1 MNEIKLS
8 KRLKAVADY
17 VDNGARLADIGSDH
31 AYLPT
36 YLMQKAVINFAV
48 AGEVVKGPFEI
59 AKNHVSEAYLSDR
72 IQVRLANGLGAI
84 ENTDKI
90 DTIVIAGMGG
100 ILISE
105 ILEAGKEKLSHVK
118 RLILQPNNHEE
129 SLRQWL
135 VNHQFVIK
143 NEEILLEA
151 GKFYEIIV
159 AEPLSKLMTEP
170 SAKPSVSL
178 SADSMASASRIELS
192 LNDLTFGPFLSKE
205 KSIIFQQKWQK
216 ELNTLN
222 KIIARLPEEQVEKRQ
237 EVLNQIARIEEVL
250 R

>member
-17 VDNGARLADIGSDH
+17 VNKGAKLADIGSDH

-36 YLMQKAVINFAV
+36 YLVQKNEVEFAV

-59 AKNHVSEAYLSDR
+59 AKNHVAQANLKEN
-72 IQVRLANGLGAI
+72 IQVRLANGLAAI
-84 ENTDKI
+84 ENVDKI

-105 ILEAGKEKLSHVK
+105 ILEAGKGKLSSVK
-118 RLILQPNNHEE
+118 RLILQANNHEDT
-129 SLRQWL
+129 LRQWL
-135 VNHQFVIK
+135 TEHQFVIK
-143 NEEILLEA
+143 AEQILLEA

-159 AEPLSKLMTEP
+159 AEPTTNENP
-170 SAKPSVSL
+170 VL
-178 SADSMASASRIELS
+178 SA
-192 LNDLTFGPFLSKE
+192 NDLLFGPFLSKE
-205 KSIIFQQKWQK
+205 KSVIFQQKWQK

-222 KIIARLPEEQVEKRQ
+222 KIIDRLPDEQTEKR
-237 EVLNQIARIEEVL
+237 EEVL
-250 R
+250 TEIAKIKEVLQ

>member
-36 YLMQKAVINFAV
+36 YLMQKLVIDFAV

-59 AKNHVSEAYLSDR
+59 AKNHVAEADLSDR
-72 IQVRLANGLGAI
+72 IVVRLANGLGAI

-105 ILEAGKEKLSHVK
+105 ILEAGKEKLSPVK

-143 NEEILLEA
+143 KEEILLEA

-159 AEPLSKLMTEP
+159 AEPLSKLMTE
-170 SAKPSVSL
+170 KLSV
-178 SADSMASASRIELS
+178 
-192 LNDLTFGPFLSKE
+192 NDLTFGPFLSKE
-205 KSIIFQQKWQK
+205 KSTVFQQKWQK

-222 KIIARLPEEQVEKRQ
+222 KIIARLPEEQAKKRQ

-250 R
+250 

>member
-1 MNEIKLS
+1 IE
-8 KRLKAVADY
+8 
-17 VDNGARLADIGSDH
+17 
-31 AYLPT
+31 
-36 YLMQKAVINFAV
+36 
-48 AGEVVKGPFEI
+48 
-59 AKNHVSEAYLSDR
+59 
-72 IQVRLANGLGAI
+72 VRLANGLGAI

-105 ILEAGKEKLSHVK
+105 ILEAGKEKLGHVK

-143 NEEILLEA
+143 KEEILLEA

-159 AEPLSKLMTEP
+159 AEPLSKLMTE
-170 SAKPSVSL
+170 KLSV
-178 SADSMASASRIELS
+178 
-192 LNDLTFGPFLSKE
+192 NDLTFGPFLSKE
-205 KSIIFQQKWQK
+205 KSTVFQQKWQK

-222 KIIARLPEEQVEKRQ
+222 KIIARLPEEQAEKRQ

>member
-17 VDNGARLADIGSDH
+17 VDKGARLADIGSDH

-36 YLMQKAVINFAV
+36 YLVQKNEVEFAV

-59 AKNHVSEAYLSDR
+59 AKNHVAQANLKEN
-72 IQVRLANGLGAI
+72 IQVRLANGLAAI
-84 ENTDKI
+84 ENVDKI

-105 ILEAGKEKLSHVK
+105 ILEAGKGKLSSVK
-118 RLILQPNNHEE
+118 RLILQANNHGDT
-129 SLRQWL
+129 LRQWL
-135 VNHQFVIK
+135 IEHQFVIK
-143 NEEILLEA
+143 AEQILLEA

-159 AEPLSKLMTEP
+159 AEPTTNENP
-170 SAKPSVSL
+170 VL
-178 SADSMASASRIELS
+178 SA
-192 LNDLTFGPFLSKE
+192 NDLLFGPFLSKE
-205 KSIIFQQKWQK
+205 KSFIFQQKWQK

-222 KIIARLPEEQVEKRQ
+222 KIIDRLPDEQTEKR
-237 EVLNQIARIEEVL
+237 EEVL
-250 R
+250 TEIAKIKEVLQ

>member
-17 VDNGARLADIGSDH
+17 VDKGARLADIGSDH

-36 YLMQKAVINFAV
+36 YLVQKNEVEFAV

-59 AKNHVSEAYLSDR
+59 AKNHVAQANLKEN
-72 IQVRLANGLGAI
+72 IQVRLANGLAAI
-84 ENTDKI
+84 ENVDKI

-105 ILEAGKEKLSHVK
+105 ILEAGKGKLSSVK
-118 RLILQPNNHEE
+118 RLILQANNHGDT
-129 SLRQWL
+129 LRQWL
-135 VNHQFVIK
+135 IEHQFVIK
-143 NEEILLEA
+143 AEQILLEA

-159 AEPLSKLMTEP
+159 AEPTTNENP
-170 SAKPSVSL
+170 VL
-178 SADSMASASRIELS
+178 SA
-192 LNDLTFGPFLSKE
+192 NDLLIGPLLSKE
-205 KSIIFQQKWQK
+205 KSVIFQQKWQK

-222 KIIARLPEEQVEKRQ
+222 KIIDRLPDEQTEKR
-237 EVLNQIARIEEVL
+237 EEVL
-250 R
+250 TEIAKIKEVLQ

>member
-36 YLMQKAVINFAV
+36 YLMQELVIDFAV

-59 AKNHVSEAYLSDR
+59 AKNHVAEADLSDR
-72 IQVRLANGLGAI
+72 IVVRLANGLGAI

-105 ILEAGKEKLSHVK
+105 ILEAGKEKLSPVK

-143 NEEILLEA
+143 KEEILLEA

-159 AEPLSKLMTEP
+159 AEPVSKLMTE
-170 SAKPSVSL
+170 KLSV
-178 SADSMASASRIELS
+178 
-192 LNDLTFGPFLSKE
+192 NDLTFGPFLSKE
-205 KSIIFQQKWQK
+205 KSTVFQQKWQK

-222 KIIARLPEEQVEKRQ
+222 KIIARLPEEQAKKRQ

>member
-36 YLMQKAVINFAV
+36 YLMQELVIDFAV

-59 AKNHVSEAYLSDR
+59 AKNHVAEADLSDR
-72 IQVRLANGLGAI
+72 IVVRLANGLGAI

-105 ILEAGKEKLSHVK
+105 ILEAGKEKLSPVK

-143 NEEILLEA
+143 KEEILLEA

-159 AEPLSKLMTEP
+159 AEPLSKLMTE
-170 SAKPSVSL
+170 KLSV
-178 SADSMASASRIELS
+178 
-192 LNDLTFGPFLSKE
+192 NDLTFGPFLSKE
-205 KSIIFQQKWQK
+205 KSTVFQQKWQK

-222 KIIARLPEEQVEKRQ
+222 KIIARLPEEQAKKRQ

>member
-17 VDNGARLADIGSDH
+17 VDKGAKLANIGSDH

-36 YLMQKAVINFAV
+36 YLVQKNEVEFAV

-59 AKNHVSEAYLSDR
+59 AKNHVAQANLKEN
-72 IQVRLANGLGAI
+72 IQVRLANGLAAI
-84 ENTDKI
+84 ENVDKI

-105 ILEAGKEKLSHVK
+105 ILEAGKGKLSSVK
-118 RLILQPNNHEE
+118 RLILQANNHEDT
-129 SLRQWL
+129 LRQWL
-135 VNHQFVIK
+135 TEHQFVIK
-143 NEEILLEA
+143 AEQILLEA

-159 AEPLSKLMTEP
+159 AEPTTNENP
-170 SAKPSVSL
+170 VL
-178 SADSMASASRIELS
+178 SA
-192 LNDLTFGPFLSKE
+192 NDLLFGPFLSKE
-205 KSIIFQQKWQK
+205 KSVIFQQKWQK

-222 KIIARLPEEQVEKRQ
+222 KIIDRLPDEQTEKR
-237 EVLNQIARIEEVL
+237 EEVL
-250 R
+250 TEIAKIKEVLQ

>member
-17 VDNGARLADIGSDH
+17 VDKGARLADIGSDH

-36 YLMQKAVINFAV
+36 YLVQKNEVKFAV

-59 AKNHVSEAYLSDR
+59 AKNHVAQANLKEN
-72 IQVRLANGLGAI
+72 IQVRLANGLAAI
-84 ENTDKI
+84 ENVDKI

-105 ILEAGKEKLSHVK
+105 ILEAGKSKLSSVK
-118 RLILQPNNHEE
+118 RLILQANNHEDT
-129 SLRQWL
+129 LRQWL
-135 VNHQFVIK
+135 TEHQFVIK
-143 NEEILLEA
+143 AEQILLEA

-159 AEPLSKLMTEP
+159 AEPTTNENPVLS
-170 SAKPSVSL
+170 S
-178 SADSMASASRIELS
+178 
-192 LNDLTFGPFLSKE
+192 NDLLFGPFLSKE
-205 KSIIFQQKWQK
+205 KSVIFQQKWQK

-222 KIIARLPEEQVEKRQ
+222 KIIDRLPDEQTEKR
-237 EVLNQIARIEEVL
+237 EEVL
-250 R
+250 TEIAKIKEVLQ

>member
-17 VDNGARLADIGSDH
+17 VDKGAKLADIGSDH

-36 YLMQKAVINFAV
+36 YLVQKNEVEFAV

-59 AKNHVSEAYLSDR
+59 AKNHVAQANLKEN
-72 IQVRLANGLGAI
+72 IQVRLANGLAAI
-84 ENTDKI
+84 ENVDKI

-105 ILEAGKEKLSHVK
+105 ILEAGKGKLSSVK
-118 RLILQPNNHEE
+118 RLILQANNHGDT
-129 SLRQWL
+129 LRQWL
-135 VNHQFVIK
+135 IEHQFVIK
-143 NEEILLEA
+143 AEQILLEA

-159 AEPLSKLMTEP
+159 AEPTTNENP
-170 SAKPSVSL
+170 VL
-178 SADSMASASRIELS
+178 SA
-192 LNDLTFGPFLSKE
+192 NDLLFGPFLSKE
-205 KSIIFQQKWQK
+205 KSVIFQQKWQK

-222 KIIARLPEEQVEKRQ
+222 KIIDRLPDEQTEKR
-237 EVLNQIARIEEVL
+237 EEVL
-250 R
+250 TEIAKIKEVLQ

>member
-17 VDNGARLADIGSDH
+17 VDKGARLADIGSDH

-36 YLMQKAVINFAV
+36 YLVQKNEVEFAV

-59 AKNHVSEAYLSDR
+59 AKNHVAQANLKEN
-72 IQVRLANGLGAI
+72 IQVRLANGLAAI
-84 ENTDKI
+84 ENVDKI

-105 ILEAGKEKLSHVK
+105 ILEAGKGKLSSVK
-118 RLILQPNNHEE
+118 RLILQANNHGDT
-129 SLRQWL
+129 LRHWL
-135 VNHQFVIK
+135 IEHQFVIK
-143 NEEILLEA
+143 AEQILLEA

-159 AEPLSKLMTEP
+159 AEPTTNENP
-170 SAKPSVSL
+170 VL
-178 SADSMASASRIELS
+178 SA
-192 LNDLTFGPFLSKE
+192 NDLLFGPFLSKE
-205 KSIIFQQKWQK
+205 KSVIFQQKWQK

-222 KIIARLPEEQVEKRQ
+222 KIIDRLPDEQTEKR
-237 EVLNQIARIEEVL
+237 EEVL
-250 R
+250 TEIAKIKEVLQ

>member
-36 YLMQKAVINFAV
+36 YLMQELVIDFAV

-59 AKNHVSEAYLSDR
+59 AKNHVAEADLSDR
-72 IQVRLANGLGAI
+72 IVVRLANGLGAI

-105 ILEAGKEKLSHVK
+105 ILEAGKE
-118 RLILQPNNHEE
+118 
-129 SLRQWL
+129 
-135 VNHQFVIK
+135 
-143 NEEILLEA
+143 
-151 GKFYEIIV
+151 
-159 AEPLSKLMTEP
+159 
-170 SAKPSVSL
+170 
-178 SADSMASASRIELS
+178 
-192 LNDLTFGPFLSKE
+192 TFDF
-205 KSIIFQQKWQK
+205 
-216 ELNTLN
+216 
-222 KIIARLPEEQVEKRQ
+222 A
-237 EVLNQIARIEEVL
+237 A
-250 R
+250 

>member
-36 YLMQKAVINFAV
+36 YLMQKLVIDFAV

-59 AKNHVSEAYLSDR
+59 AKNHVAEADLSDR
-72 IQVRLANGLGAI
+72 IVVRLANGLGAI

-105 ILEAGKEKLSHVK
+105 ILEAGKEKLSPVK

-143 NEEILLEA
+143 KEEILLEA

-159 AEPLSKLMTEP
+159 AEPLSKLMTE
-170 SAKPSVSL
+170 KLSV
-178 SADSMASASRIELS
+178 
-192 LNDLTFGPFLSKE
+192 NDLTFGPFLSKE
-205 KSIIFQQKWQK
+205 KSTVFQQKWQK

-222 KIIARLPEEQVEKRQ
+222 KIIARLPEEQAKKRQ

>member
-17 VDNGARLADIGSDH
+17 VDKGARLADIGSDH

-36 YLMQKAVINFAV
+36 YLVQKNEVEFAV

-59 AKNHVSEAYLSDR
+59 AKNHVAQANLKEN
-72 IQVRLANGLGAI
+72 IQVRLANGLAAI
-84 ENTDKI
+84 ENVDKI

-105 ILEAGKEKLSHVK
+105 ILEAGKGKLSSVK
-118 RLILQPNNHEE
+118 RLILQANNHEDT
-129 SLRQWL
+129 LRQWL
-135 VNHQFVIK
+135 TEHQFVIK
-143 NEEILLEA
+143 AEQILLEA

-159 AEPLSKLMTEP
+159 AEPTTNENP
-170 SAKPSVSL
+170 VL
-178 SADSMASASRIELS
+178 SA
-192 LNDLTFGPFLSKE
+192 NDLLFGPFLSKE
-205 KSIIFQQKWQK
+205 KSVIFQQKWQK

-222 KIIARLPEEQVEKRQ
+222 KIIDRLPDEQTEKR
-237 EVLNQIARIEEVL
+237 EEVL
-250 R
+250 TEIAKIKEVLQ

>member
-36 YLMQKAVINFAV
+36 YLMQKAVIDFAI

-59 AKNHVSEAYLSDR
+59 AKNHVAEADLSDR
-72 IQVRLANGLGAI
+72 IVVRLANGLGAI

-105 ILEAGKEKLSHVK
+105 ILEAGKEKLSHVN

-143 NEEILLEA
+143 KEEILLEA

-159 AEPLSKLMTEP
+159 AEPLSKLMTE
-170 SAKPSVSL
+170 KLSV
-178 SADSMASASRIELS
+178 
-192 LNDLTFGPFLSKE
+192 NDLTFGPFLSKE
-205 KSIIFQQKWQK
+205 KSTVFQQKWQK

-222 KIIARLPEEQVEKRQ
+222 KIIDRLPEEQAEKRQ

>member
-17 VDNGARLADIGSDH
+17 VDKGARLADIGSDH

-36 YLMQKAVINFAV
+36 YLVQKNEVEFAV

-59 AKNHVSEAYLSDR
+59 AKNHVAQANLKEN
-72 IQVRLANGLGAI
+72 IQVRLANGLAAI
-84 ENTDKI
+84 ENVDKI

-105 ILEAGKEKLSHVK
+105 ILEAGKGKLNSVK
-118 RLILQPNNHEE
+118 RLILQANNHEDT
-129 SLRQWL
+129 LRQWL
-135 VNHQFVIK
+135 TEHQFVIK
-143 NEEILLEA
+143 AEQILLEA

-159 AEPLSKLMTEP
+159 AEPTTNEHP
-170 SAKPSVSL
+170 VFSA
-178 SADSMASASRIELS
+178 
-192 LNDLTFGPFLSKE
+192 NDLLFGPFLSKE
-205 KSIIFQQKWQK
+205 KSVVFQQKWQK

-222 KIIARLPEEQVEKRQ
+222 KIIDRLPDEQTEKR
-237 EVLNQIARIEEVL
+237 EEVL
-250 R
+250 TEIAKIKEVLQ

>member
-36 YLMQKAVINFAV
+36 YLMQKLVIDFAV

-59 AKNHVSEAYLSDR
+59 AKNHVAEADLSDR
-72 IQVRLANGLGAI
+72 IVVRLANGLGAI

-105 ILEAGKEKLSHVK
+105 ILEAGKEKLSPVK

-143 NEEILLEA
+143 KEEILLEA

-159 AEPLSKLMTEP
+159 AEPLSKLMTE
-170 SAKPSVSL
+170 KLSV
-178 SADSMASASRIELS
+178 
-192 LNDLTFGPFLSKE
+192 NNLTFGPFLSKE
-205 KSIIFQQKWQK
+205 KSTVFQQKWQK

-222 KIIARLPEEQVEKRQ
+222 KIIARLPEEQAEKRQ

>member
-17 VDNGARLADIGSDH
+17 VDKGAKLADIGSDH

-36 YLMQKAVINFAV
+36 YLVQKNEVEFAV

-59 AKNHVSEAYLSDR
+59 AKNHVAQANLKEN
-72 IQVRLANGLGAI
+72 IQVRLANGLAAI
-84 ENTDKI
+84 ENVDKI

-105 ILEAGKEKLSHVK
+105 ILEAGKGKLSSVK
-118 RLILQPNNHEE
+118 RLILQANNHEDT
-129 SLRQWL
+129 LRQWL
-135 VNHQFVIK
+135 TEHQFVIK
-143 NEEILLEA
+143 AEQILLEA

-159 AEPLSKLMTEP
+159 AEPTTNENP
-170 SAKPSVSL
+170 VL
-178 SADSMASASRIELS
+178 SA
-192 LNDLTFGPFLSKE
+192 NDLLFGPFLSKE
-205 KSIIFQQKWQK
+205 KSVIFQQKWQK

-222 KIIARLPEEQVEKRQ
+222 KIIDRLPDEQTEKR
-237 EVLNQIARIEEVL
+237 EEVL
-250 R
+250 TEIAKIKEVLQ

>member
-8 KRLKAVADY
+8 KRLKAVAYY

-36 YLMQKAVINFAV
+36 YLMQKLVIDFAV

-59 AKNHVSEAYLSDR
+59 AKNHVAEADLSDQ
-72 IQVRLANGLGAI
+72 IVVRLANGLGAI

-105 ILEAGKEKLSHVK
+105 ILEAGKEKLSPVK

-143 NEEILLEA
+143 KEEILLEA

-159 AEPLSKLMTEP
+159 AEPLSKLMTE
-170 SAKPSVSL
+170 KLSV
-178 SADSMASASRIELS
+178 
-192 LNDLTFGPFLSKE
+192 NDLTFGPFLSKE
-205 KSIIFQQKWQK
+205 KSTVFQQKWQK

-222 KIIARLPEEQVEKRQ
+222 KIIARLPEEQAKKRQ

>member
-36 YLMQKAVINFAV
+36 YLMQKLVIDFAV

-59 AKNHVSEAYLSDR
+59 AKNHVAEADLSDR
-72 IQVRLANGLGAI
+72 IVVRLANGLGAI

-105 ILEAGKEKLSHVK
+105 ILEAGKEKLSPVK

-143 NEEILLEA
+143 KEEILLEA

-159 AEPLSKLMTEP
+159 AETLSKLMTE
-170 SAKPSVSL
+170 KLSV
-178 SADSMASASRIELS
+178 
-192 LNDLTFGPFLSKE
+192 NDLTFGPFLSKE
-205 KSIIFQQKWQK
+205 KSTVFQQKWQK

-222 KIIARLPEEQVEKRQ
+222 KIIARLPEEQAKKRQ

>member
-36 YLMQKAVINFAV
+36 YLMQKLVIEFAV

-59 AKNHVSEAYLSDR
+59 AKNHVAEADLSDR
-72 IQVRLANGLGAI
+72 IVVRLANGLGAI

-105 ILEAGKEKLSHVK
+105 ILEAGKEKLSPVK

-143 NEEILLEA
+143 KEEILLEA

-159 AEPLSKLMTEP
+159 AEPLSKLMTE
-170 SAKPSVSL
+170 KLSV
-178 SADSMASASRIELS
+178 
-192 LNDLTFGPFLSKE
+192 NDLTFGPFLSKE
-205 KSIIFQQKWQK
+205 KSTVFQQKWQK

-222 KIIARLPEEQVEKRQ
+222 KIIARLPEEQAKKRQ

-250 R
+250 

>member
-36 YLMQKAVINFAV
+36 YLMQKAVIDFAI

-59 AKNHVSEAYLSDR
+59 AKNHVAEADLSDR
-72 IQVRLANGLGAI
+72 IVVRLANGLGAI

-105 ILEAGKEKLSHVK
+105 ILETGKEKLSHVN

-143 NEEILLEA
+143 KEEILLEA

-159 AEPLSKLMTEP
+159 AEPLSKLMTE
-170 SAKPSVSL
+170 KLSV
-178 SADSMASASRIELS
+178 
-192 LNDLTFGPFLSKE
+192 NDLTFGPFLSKE
-205 KSIIFQQKWQK
+205 KSTVFQQKWQK

-222 KIIARLPEEQVEKRQ
+222 KIIARLPEEQAEKRQ

>member
-36 YLMQKAVINFAV
+36 YLMQKLVIDFAV

-59 AKNHVSEAYLSDR
+59 AKNHVAEADLSDR
-72 IQVRLANGLGAI
+72 IVVRLANGLGAI

-105 ILEAGKEKLSHVK
+105 ILEAGKEKLSPVK

-143 NEEILLEA
+143 KEEILLEA

-159 AEPLSKLMTEP
+159 AEPLSKLMTE
-170 SAKPSVSL
+170 KLSV
-178 SADSMASASRIELS
+178 
-192 LNDLTFGPFLSKE
+192 NNLTFGPFLSKE
-205 KSIIFQQKWQK
+205 KSTVFQQKWQK

-222 KIIARLPEEQVEKRQ
+222 KIIARLPEEQAKKRQ